1 MPRRGPHGPGTITP
15 LGWQRAQDLIAGRAL
30 RPQPGGIFRHR
41 LADADL
47 QLRTAGCGQRA
58 VAQLQQ
64 MRRRLLGE
72 PARARCDNVLSAEVR
87 VGPVAVPHH
96 FWCARSRRLTTR
108 RISINIAAGRP
119 RRRFS
124 PRRVTTEACPLTAP
138 VNTSTLDVT
147 YGQRRDKGGP
157 MRRRVLSLV
166 GLAIAAPLALVA
178 TGIPSA
184 SAQPS
189 MTITVGKPTVTAR
202 ILVTV
207 PVTIVCAS
215 LPDPNTAEDD
225 VSVSIEQASGRT
237 TVSTG
242 SGSVDGGPFSP
253 SGGQPFLTCDGS
265 TQNIVVVKV
274 LPDSGSGPFHTGL
287 AIFTI
292 NARHVSGSCMPS
304 CQETGSE
311 SARFGPASVRMR
323 KG

>member
-1 MPRRGPHGPGTITP
+1 
-15 LGWQRAQDLIAGRAL
+15 
-30 RPQPGGIFRHR
+30 
-41 LADADL
+41 
-47 QLRTAGCGQRA
+47 
-58 VAQLQQ
+58 
-64 MRRRLLGE
+64 
-72 PARARCDNVLSAEVR
+72 
-87 VGPVAVPHH
+87 
-96 FWCARSRRLTTR
+96 
-108 RISINIAAGRP
+108 
-119 RRRFS
+119 
-124 PRRVTTEACPLTAP
+124 
-138 VNTSTLDVT
+138 
-147 YGQRRDKGGP
+147 

-166 GLAIAAPLALVA
+166 GLAIVAPLALVA

-265 TQNIVVVKV
+265 Q
-274 LPDSGSGPFHTGL
+274 
-287 AIFTI
+287 
-292 NARHVSGSCMPS
+292 
-304 CQETGSE
+304 
-311 SARFGPASVRMR
+311 ARFGILHALLPRDWKRERAVRSRIGQDEEGLAAESMGGWLRGHRGTRACGASAGDRCGHR
-323 KG
+323 LKHAR